1 MIVIQEKYDIVQ
13 SVNQQTKKARTMNED
28 SLLFILKN
36 HLSDALDI
44 PRGEIHMNSS
54 LEEDLTLD
62 DESFEFFL
70 IDLQDAE
77 PLINNIRGL
86 VLSDIT
92 TVGDLID
99 AIEEVIVP

>member
-1 MIVIQEKYDIVQ
+1 
-13 SVNQQTKKARTMNED
+13 MNED